1 MRELKKKLVLK
12 TMKRLLNISI
22 ALASLTISSFPANA
36 QVSDSTS
43 KNMRFFITSEKL
55 LIAANMQSGSACSL
69 NPGIS
74 ITKMS
79 GFKIINRN
87 NGNGNVR
94 ISGRVE
100 SFLSIKK
107 NELSSVSGKFQNNA
121 RVRSG
126 DWLIRNTEYYP
137 EFLGEMEDCTSEGG
151 LKRMQ
156 LGVTSP

>member
-1 MRELKKKLVLK
+1 MIMRELKKKLVLK
-12 TMKRLLNISI
+12 TIKRLLNISI
-22 ALASLTISSFPANA
+22 AIASLSMSSFIANA
-36 QVSDSTS
+36 QVSDSAS

-69 NPGIS
+69 NRGIS

-79 GFKIINRN
+79 GFKIINKD
-87 NGNGNVR
+87 NGNVI

-107 NELSSVSGKFQNNA
+107 NELSSVSGKFQTNA
-121 RVRSG
+121 RVRSS

-156 LGVTSP
+156 LGSTSP

>member
-1 MRELKKKLVLK
+1 MKKKLMLN
-12 TMKRLLNISI
+12 TTKRLLNISI

-36 QVSDSTS
+36 QVSDSAS
-43 KNMRFFITSEKL
+43 KNMRFFITSENL
-55 LIAANMQSGSACSL
+55 LIAANIQSGSACSL
-69 NPGIS
+69 NQGIS

-79 GFKIINRN
+79 GFKIINRDN
-87 NGNGNVR
+87 RNGNVR

-107 NELSSVSGKFQNNA
+107 NEISPVSGKFQTNA
-121 RVRSG
+121 RVRSA
-126 DWLIRNTEYYP
+126 DWLITNTEYYP

-156 LGVTSP
+156 LGASSP